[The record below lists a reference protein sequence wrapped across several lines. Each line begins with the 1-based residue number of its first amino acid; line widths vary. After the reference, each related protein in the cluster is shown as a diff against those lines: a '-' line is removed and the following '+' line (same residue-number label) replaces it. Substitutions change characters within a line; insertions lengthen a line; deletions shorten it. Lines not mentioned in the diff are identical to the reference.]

1 MNKKMPKKYY
11 LLSFGIGFWLT
22 GLFLLSNLWHTL
34 RDNKAV
40 PKVVKILVKF
50 IEQSSGVPILLFFVG
65 SILVFIFL
73 YLSIEKDIVYYSY
86 TGLSFLSFLAIL
98 LFWLVQQE
106 IKWYLIIC
114 FLVVLSWLSHTILLL
129 LWKIYDWIVCEK
141 EKMLPKLTFTW
152 TILAALFGYIFGKK

>member
-40 PKVVKILVKF
+40 PKVVIILVKF

-73 YLSIEKDIVYYSY
+73 FFYIYLLKKTLSIIHIRDCHFCRS
-86 TGLSFLSFLAIL
+86 
-98 LFWLVQQE
+98 
-106 IKWYLIIC
+106 
-114 FLVVLSWLSHTILLL
+114 
-129 LWKIYDWIVCEK
+129 
-141 EKMLPKLTFTW
+141 
-152 TILAALFGYIFGKK
+152 